1 MNAPTLTLVSD
12 AHIAAGGSGDVRSV
26 TMIGNYPPR
35 RCGIATFTS
44 DVRDALVEARPDMA
58 CDVIAMTDIPEG
70 YAYPPEVSYALNAD
84 DQDDYLVAAARIR
97 ENAPDVVCLQHEFGI
112 FGGAAGEHLLT
123 LLDNIDVPV
132 VSTLHTILEQPTDD
146 QRRVFDR
153 ILNRSARLVV
163 MAERGREMLRR
174 VWNVPLDK
182 IVVVPHGAPDVPLVE
197 TAAAK
202 EQFGFAGREVL
213 FTFGLLS
220 PNKGIEVAIR
230 ALPTIVRTRPDVLYV
245 VLGATHPSLVAR
257 EGERYRDSLN
267 ALAEELGVSR
277 NVAFID
283 DYTDTPRLL
292 DYLRAADI
300 YVTPYLNVEQITSGT
315 LSYAASLGKPVVSTP
330 YWHAQELLA
339 DRRGA
344 LTPFGDSEAL
354 AEAVSALLN
363 DPHRLAA
370 MRRRI
375 YDHTRSMVWG
385 RLAENYLGTFSRV
398 ARSYALE
405 ISERRRRATRVSR
418 PEPSLKGV
426 LRLTDSCGM
435 IQHSV
440 LGLPDRHHG
449 YCVDDNCRALMLMHR
464 MPAVPAE
471 QRDALS
477 RTYASFIQ
485 HAWNGDTGHFRNFM
499 SYDRAWLEAT
509 GSEDSC
515 ARSIWT
521 LGVTAVEAP
530 AADIREWATMLLG
543 RAMPTAHEL
552 TPLRSL
558 AFVILGLSP
567 LIARGRASSDMIAL
581 VERNAARLTEAL
593 AARSTADRRWFE
605 AFLSYDNARLSEA
618 LIRAG
623 AAMDRS
629 EWVRAGLD
637 SLEWLCRRQTSRSG
651 FFRPVPTR
659 DFGRTDET
667 GLFDQQPLEAWATID
682 ACEAALSVTGDAR
695 WLAESDKAYDW
706 FMGANDGGVSLTACG
721 EGECYDGLTWAGA
734 NQNRGAES
742 VLAFQFATC
751 AIAALTNGAHGR
763 LRASR
768 QP

>member
-12 AHIAAGGSGDVRSV
+12 ALFAARGVGEVRSV

-44 DVRDALVEARPDMA
+44 DVRDALVEANPSLA

-70 YAYPPEVSYALNAD
+70 YAYPAEVSYALNAD
-84 DQDDYLVAAARIR
+84 DREDYLVAAARIR
-97 ENAPDVVCLQHEFGI
+97 ESAPDVVCLQHEFGI
-112 FGGAAGEHLLT
+112 FGGSAGDYLLD

-132 VSTLHTILEQPTDD
+132 VSTLHTILEQPNDD

-153 ILNRSARLVV
+153 ILARSARVVV

-174 VWNVPLDK
+174 VWNVPLEK
-182 IVVVPHGAPDVPLVE
+182 IALVPHGAPDVPLVE
-197 TAAAK
+197 TEASKAK
-202 EQFGFAGREVL
+202 LGFAGREVL

-230 ALPTIVRTRPDVLYV
+230 ALPTIVQTRPDVLYV

-257 EGERYRDSLN
+257 EGERYRDSLL
-267 ALAEELGVSR
+267 ALADELGVAR

-292 DYLRAADI
+292 DYLRAADV

-339 DRRGA
+339 DKRGA

-354 AEAVSALLN
+354 AEAVSGLLN

-385 RLAENYLGTFSRV
+385 RLAENYLGSFARV
-398 ARSYALE
+398 ARSHALE
-405 ISERRRRATRVSR
+405 MSERRRKATRFAR
-418 PEPSLKGV
+418 PEPSLNGV
-426 LRLTDSCGM
+426 LRLTDSCG
-435 IQHSV
+435 IAQHSV
-440 LGLPDRHHG
+440 LGLPDRNHG

-464 MPAVPAE
+464 MPAIPGA

-477 RTYASFIQ
+477 RTYAAFMQ
-485 HAWNGDTGHFRNFM
+485 HAWNGETGHFRNFM

-515 ARSIWT
+515 GRTIWA

-530 AADIREWATMLLG
+530 AADMRDWATMLLG
-543 RAMPTAHEL
+543 RAMSTAHEL

-558 AFVILGLSP
+558 AFVILGIVP
-567 LIARGRASSDMIAL
+567 LITRGRASSEMTAL
-581 VERNAARLTEAL
+581 VERNAEQLTAAL
-593 AARSTADRRWFE
+593 ASQSKPDRRWFE
-605 AFLSYDNARLSEA
+605 PFLSYDNARLSEA

-623 AAMDRS
+623 AALDRPD
-629 EWVRAGLD
+629 WVKAGIG
-637 SLEWLCRRQTSRSG
+637 SLEWLSQRQTSRAG

-659 DFGRTDET
+659 DFGRVQET

-682 ACEAALSVTGDAR
+682 ACDAALAVTGDVR
-695 WLAESDKAYDW
+695 WLAEADKAYDW
-706 FMGANDGGVSLTACG
+706 FLGANDIGVPLTGCG